1 MPVPTHFRMT
11 VRGIFVGT
19 EETWSNVF
27 HFNRDN
33 IASTDAQ
40 LGDVHEGEVDDAV
53 AAFYG
58 SGFVSPLV
66 EVSDWRFYIIGT
78 DNKMEGN
85 GPKLREYETNE
96 LRGGAGTTPFP
107 AQVTLCISTVA
118 PNRGPA
124 QFGRFYLPG
133 PTRPIGSDFRISA
146 ADAITY
152 QGLAV
157 QFLKDVSDAIDLEQ
171 TQSAVG
177 LHVSKGPVGSST
189 GTRQTIDHVRV
200 GRVYDTMQ
208 SRRRSL
214 EEDYQESG
222 HIDW

>member
-1 MPVPTHFRMT
+1 MAVPTHFRFT

-27 HFNRDN
+27 HFSRENTGELDAGLDDVNKDN
-33 IASTDAQ
+33 VS
-40 LGDVHEGEVDDAV
+40 DAV

-58 SGFVSPLV
+58 SGFVSPSI
-66 EVSDWRFYIIGT
+66 EVSDWRMYVIGT
-78 DNKMEGN
+78 NNKMEGN
-85 GPKLREYETNE
+85 APMMREYVTSE

-107 AQVTLCISTVA
+107 AQIALCISTVA
-118 PNRGPA
+118 VNRGAA

-146 ADAITY
+146 GDASTY
-152 QGLAV
+152 AGLAV
-157 QFLKDVSDAIDLEQ
+157 TFLKDVSDAIDLMIL
-171 TQSAVG
+171 TQSAG
-177 LHVSKGPVGSST
+177 IHVSPGPPGSST
-189 GTRQTIDHVRV
+189 GTSQEIDHVRV
-200 GRVYDTMQ
+200 GRVYDTIQ

-214 EEDYQESG
+214 EEDYQLTG